1 MAFTN
6 PAIWGEHRGNRVSP
20 PAVSLSNRT
29 PPCGEAPGSLPQRGR
44 AREGAVLQR
53 VSPALERAFWD
64 AEGKWVNEWETNKRM
79 RKVCLR

>member
-1 MAFTN
+1 MGKPGFPN
-6 PAIWGEHRGNRVSP
+6 PLPAGRRPVPSP
-20 PAVSLSNRT
+20 S
-29 PPCGEAPGSLPQRGR
+29 GGGPGRGR
-44 AREGAVLQR
+44 PFQR